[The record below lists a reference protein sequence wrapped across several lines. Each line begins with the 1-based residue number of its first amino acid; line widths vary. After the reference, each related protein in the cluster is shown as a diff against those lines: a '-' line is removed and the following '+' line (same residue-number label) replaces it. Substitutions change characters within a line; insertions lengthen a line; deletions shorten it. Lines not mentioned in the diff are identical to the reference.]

1 MISVEEALAEV
12 LRHSKAAP
20 AQQVDLA
27 TSLGHV
33 LADDVRSAGQ
43 DGHRHLVHH
52 GLRLLGGDL
61 PDVTAQHRYRI
72 VIDVRPNQRHDC
84 AVHGRTAGKN
94 DVVVVVVS
102 RT

>member
-1 MISVEEALAEV
+1 MNIFSGGRV
-12 LRHSKAAP
+12 
-20 AQQVDLA
+20 
-27 TSLGHV
+27 
-33 LADDVRSAGQ
+33 ADDVRGAGQ

-52 GLRLLGGDL
+52 RLRLLGGDL
-61 PDVTAQHRYRI
+61 PDVTAQHRHRV

-94 DVVVVVVS
+94 DVDVVVVS